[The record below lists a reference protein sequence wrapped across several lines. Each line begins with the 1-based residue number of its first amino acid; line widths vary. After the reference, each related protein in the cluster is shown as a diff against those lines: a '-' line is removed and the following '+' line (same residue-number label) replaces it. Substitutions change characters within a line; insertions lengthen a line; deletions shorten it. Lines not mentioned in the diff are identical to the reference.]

1 MGVRVGS
8 TAGIAGAAMSFV
20 VAAILSTTSVAAVTT
35 VNVTAPLPAHPIEL
49 FPGDQVAVT
58 VPPFTPGPGFDGDL
72 FPRGLPTNPP
82 PYSSDSG
89 ILQVQSTSVDA
100 AGASHTVFVAEQ
112 VGTAFIY
119 LSGPSFFFC
128 SPATTTTTSTT
139 TSSSATSSTSSST
152 STSASTSTST
162 SATSTATALCPPG
175 YDGGAVAATLQRA
188 SVIVL
193 STADLQPPDAGA
205 RSGAVPLALA
215 LVGAGTAI
223 TAAALISRRWRL
235 PRQPEKTPDRG
246 A

>member
-1 MGVRVGS
+1 MGVRVGKS
-8 TAGIAGAAMSFV
+8 AGIAGAAMSFV
-20 VAAILSTTSVAAVTT
+20 VAAILSTTSVAAATT
-35 VNVTAPLPAHPIEL
+35 VNVTAPLPAHPIEV

-72 FPRGLPTNPP
+72 FPQGLPTNPP

-112 VGTAFIY
+112 VGSAFIY
-119 LSGPSFFFC
+119 LSGPSFSFC
-128 SPATTTTTSTT
+128 SPATTTTTSTST
-139 TSSSATSSTSSST
+139 FSSATSSTSRST
-152 STSASTSTST
+152 STSTST

-175 YDGGAVAATLQRA
+175 YDGGAVSATLQRA
-188 SVIVL
+188 TVIVL

-205 RSGAVPLALA
+205 RSGAFPLALA
-215 LVGAGTAI
+215 LVGGGVAI
-223 TAAALISRRWRL
+223 AATTIVSRRWRS
-235 PRQPEKTPDRG
+235 PRETQKTPDRG